1 MRTTMIQRIEVSI
14 TDRCNLN
21 CAYCSHYASLCKD
34 TKDMS
39 LRTFVN
45 DIQRLGFITL
55 RGKELGTLG
64 ILGGE
69 PFLNKDLLDMCVIAR
84 EELPYSRVRITTN
97 GIYLLNLTGQ
107 QLGILRRNDVEILI
121 SKYLNDTSFYNEIER
136 VLNEYHIIYK
146 YTQGGTITN
155 FSKFYMDETGNQ
167 FRVTSHDNCTL
178 CKGTYTCHELRNGY
192 IYPCSQIVRADVLNK
207 HFGTNFKITDKDR
220 ISINCSRFEIE
231 SFLKDNIPDFCRYC
245 KTKEWNNNQ
254 GTYTRSKDIKEEYI

>member
-1 MRTTMIQRIEVSI
+1 MIQRIEVSI

-45 DIQRLGFITL
+45 DIQRLGFLTS

-69 PFLNKDLLDMCVIAR
+69 PFLHKDLLDMCVIAR
-84 EELPYSRVRITTN
+84 VELPYSRVRITTN

-146 YTQGGTITN
+146 YTQGGSITN

-192 IYPCSQIVRADVLNK
+192 IYPCSQIVRADILNK
-207 HFGTNFKITDKDR
+207 HFNTNFEVTDKDR